1 MRNCDGAALVGRT
14 AAVTRAAFVLSL
26 LILLPGLQS
35 RAAAQQIMSQ
45 PTRTV
50 TIARGGSALL
60 QTTDPAQRL
69 SIADPAVADA
79 TAVSPREILVTGKTV
94 GTTTL
99 LLWDRNERVSMF
111 SIVVAPDIGALQR
124 EIASLFPGT
133 PVTLSASGSAII
145 ISGSVRD
152 PHTARRIIEVV
163 RSSGATVIDNM
174 AAPPQR
180 QVMLHVRFAEVDRT
194 VLSRLSADL
203 FASNPQNLGQAIE
216 NPGFDPSTPG
226 LRTPEIETL
235 AEGIVRLFL
244 IGNQGSSL
252 EALIRALKTEGHFRS
267 LAEPNLVALEGEEA
281 TFLAGGEFPFPTV
294 QASGA
299 NGAVTIQWREFGVR
313 LNFTP
318 FVTNTGSIRLKVA
331 PEVSSLDFAN
341 GLTISGFQIP
351 ALLSRKASTSI
362 ELRPGQHIAIA
373 GLLDNS
379 KLVEKSKIPILG
391 DLPIIGAFFSSKS
404 VRDRK
409 TELLVIVTPHLV
421 EPVDAPPAL
430 PTGETDTWDRKKFL
444 KDPSM
449 KLPAGVNIVPPSGGN

>member
-1 MRNCDGAALVGRT
+1 
-14 AAVTRAAFVLSL
+14 
-26 LILLPGLQS
+26 
-35 RAAAQQIMSQ
+35 
-45 PTRTV
+45 
-50 TIARGGSALL
+50 
-60 QTTDPAQRL
+60 
-69 SIADPAVADA
+69 
-79 TAVSPREILVTGKTV
+79 
-94 GTTTL
+94 
-99 LLWDRNERVSMF
+99 
-111 SIVVAPDIGALQR
+111 
-124 EIASLFPGT
+124 
-133 PVTLSASGSAII
+133 
-145 ISGSVRD
+145 
-152 PHTARRIIEVV
+152 
-163 RSSGATVIDNM
+163 
-174 AAPPQR
+174 
-180 QVMLHVRFAEVDRT
+180 
-194 VLSRLSADL
+194 
-203 FASNPQNLGQAIE
+203 
-216 NPGFDPSTPG
+216 
-226 LRTPEIETL
+226 
-235 AEGIVRLFL
+235 
-244 IGNQGSSL
+244 
-252 EALIRALKTEGHFRS
+252 
-267 LAEPNLVALEGEEA
+267 
-281 TFLAGGEFPFPTV
+281 V

-379 KLVEKSKIPILG
+379 RLVEKSKIPILG

>member
-1 MRNCDGAALVGRT
+1 
-14 AAVTRAAFVLSL
+14 
-26 LILLPGLQS
+26 
-35 RAAAQQIMSQ
+35 
-45 PTRTV
+45 
-50 TIARGGSALL
+50 
-60 QTTDPAQRL
+60 
-69 SIADPAVADA
+69 
-79 TAVSPREILVTGKTV
+79 
-94 GTTTL
+94 
-99 LLWDRNERVSMF
+99 
-111 SIVVAPDIGALQR
+111 
-124 EIASLFPGT
+124 
-133 PVTLSASGSAII
+133 
-145 ISGSVRD
+145 
-152 PHTARRIIEVV
+152 VV

-180 QVMLHVRFAEVDRT
+180 QVLLHVRFAEVDRT

-294 QASGA
+294 QAAGA

-379 KLVEKSKIPILG
+379 RLVEKSKIPILG